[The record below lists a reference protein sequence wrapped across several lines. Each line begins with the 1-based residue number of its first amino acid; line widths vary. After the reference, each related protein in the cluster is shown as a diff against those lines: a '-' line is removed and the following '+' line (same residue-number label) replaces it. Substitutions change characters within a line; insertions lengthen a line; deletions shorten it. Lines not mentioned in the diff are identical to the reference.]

1 VIAHFGWPRQPI
13 ENSRRGGFT
22 LLELLVAL
30 TVFGFLL
37 IALNHGVQTGLDIW
51 NVQSRRVNRTWDLDS
66 SARLLRS
73 LLTQIRTSPVASIN
87 PGSPAVAISFTGKAD
102 ELSFVGDLPTGFGT
116 DTSADITLRLA
127 GTDLVAVWQPH
138 RHELS
143 GSSSHPTVSEI
154 LRGIDRLEFAYW
166 GLPSPTALSPTWLA
180 AWDGPSLPDL
190 VRVRV
195 RFSPGDP
202 RNWPD
207 LIVAPRL

>member
-1 VIAHFGWPRQPI
+1 MIARSRWPRQTL
-13 ENSRRGGFT
+13 EDRRSGGFT

-37 IALNHGVQTGLDIW
+37 VALNHGVQTGLNIW
-51 NVQSRRVNRTWDLDS
+51 NVQSRQVNRTWDLDA
-66 SARLLRS
+66 SARLLRT

-87 PGSPAVAISFTGKAD
+87 PGSPAVSISFTGKAD

-116 DTSADITLRLA
+116 DTSANITLRLV
-127 GTDLVAVWQPH
+127 GTRLVAVWQPH

-143 GSSSHPTVSEI
+143 GSSPPSTVSEI
-154 LRGIDRLEFAYW
+154 LRSVDRLEFAYW
-166 GLPSPTALSPTWLA
+166 GLPAPTALSPTWLA

-190 VRVRV
+190 IRVRV
-195 RFSPGDP
+195 GFRRGDP
-202 RNWPD
+202 RHWPD